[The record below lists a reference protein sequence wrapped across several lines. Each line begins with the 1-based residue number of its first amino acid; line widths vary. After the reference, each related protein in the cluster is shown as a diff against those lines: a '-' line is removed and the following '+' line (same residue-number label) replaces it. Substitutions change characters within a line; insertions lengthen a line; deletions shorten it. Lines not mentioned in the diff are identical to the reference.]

1 MVHVVVVPLVGV
13 EATGGVDAG
22 AAQAFADFGQQGAGD
37 AADVVEAVAVVL
49 LQQLHDVGEV
59 LLAGEVEVDLYYL
72 AVGQRDGA
80 PHAVDVQSFFVQ
92 AEVAEAR
99 LQDVGPVDG
108 QGEERQGDDQS
119 VGAASDARLPE
130 AQAEGQEA
138 EDGVPEEVE
147 RGTPVGDSGLCGGG
161 CGWLGALDVVHGD
174 ALLHQVAYDGAGV
187 VARVERQQSV
197 CAVFQMEGQEAGA
210 ILVQPAV
217 AFGHRGMSLHEAKAA
232 QVLGGD
238 ASLGQEAAGAALM
251 SFFHGCSSYKFWAII
266 LVSSIPDS

>member
-1 MVHVVVVPLVGV
+1 MIHVVVVPLVGV
-13 EATGGVDAG
+13 EATSGVDAG

-37 AADVVEAVAVVL
+37 APDVVEAVAVVL
-49 LQQLHDVGEV
+49 FQQLHDVGEL

-80 PHAVDVQSFFVQ
+80 PHAVYVQGVVVQ
-92 AEVAEAR
+92 RQVAEAR
-99 LQDVGPVDG
+99 LQHVGPIDG
-108 QGEERQGDDQS
+108 QGKEGEGEEQS

-147 RGTPVGDSGLCGGG
+147 RGTPVGDSGLCGSG
-161 CGWLGALDVVHGD
+161 CGGLGALDIVHGD
-174 ALLHQVAYDGAGV
+174 ALLHQVAYDCAGV
-187 VARVERQQSV
+187 MARVERQQSV

-217 AFGHRGMSLHEAKAA
+217 AFGHRGMALHEAKTA
-232 QVLGGD
+232 
-238 ASLGQEAAGAALM
+238 
-251 SFFHGCSSYKFWAII
+251 
-266 LVSSIPDS
+266 